1 MITVIPLKVTE
12 SSVQVV
18 KHFTIGEI
26 FQLYNIL
33 VGHAMFF
40 DGQENVIYLASSVG
54 TIINRMLGP
63 FVQLKVNGL
72 DNFEA
77 AQAGEGLDEMTR
89 IALPH
94 VSPLVL
100 DLVIQ

>member
-1 MITVIPLKVTE
+1 M
-12 SSVQVV
+12 
-18 KHFTIGEI
+18 
-26 FQLYNIL
+26 
-33 VGHAMFF
+33 
-40 DGQENVIYLASSVG
+40 
-54 TIINRMLGP
+54 
-63 FVQLKVNGL
+63 GL
-72 DNFEA
+72 HNFEA